1 MKPSNTTP
9 GSTLPRNKKPLL
21 QVKDLSVKFRTEE
34 GMFFAVEHI
43 SFDLEEQ
50 KTLAIVG
57 ESGSG
62 KSVTSLAIMQLLA
75 ENGKITSGEIFI
87 DDEDILK
94 LSQRQVQH
102 SILGKKISMIFQ
114 EPMTALNP
122 ILKVG
127 EQIMETIIEHQ
138 GASRKEAYAIALDT
152 LKQVGIPSP
161 EQRIK
166 QYPHE
171 LSGGMR
177 QRVMIAMGLV
187 TKPKIMIADEPTTA
201 LDVTIEAQ
209 ILNLLE
215 NLKETYKTAILFV
228 THDLNVVADIADDVI
243 VMYCGEIIEKGP
255 VADIFETPRHPY
267 TIGLLAT
274 MPSLDNDNDILP
286 TIRGVVPNITKRPTG
301 CYFHPRCDHAMPQ
314 CAQRSPAVFQVGQQA
329 VKCFLY
335 EQDAL
340 GVQAGLD
347 VQVGPE
353 ASEVN
358 HG

>member
-1 MKPSNTTP
+1 MDTT
-9 GSTLPRNKKPLL
+9 LL
-21 QVKDLSVKFRTEE
+21 KVRDLSVKFRTEE
-34 GMFFAVEHI
+34 GMFYAVEHI
-43 SFDLEEQ
+43 SFDLQEQ

-75 ENGKITSGEIFI
+75 ENGTIASGEIFV
-87 DDEDILK
+87 DGQDILK
-94 LSQRQVQH
+94 LSQPEVQH
-102 SILGKKISMIFQ
+102 TILGKKISMIFQ

-127 EQIMETIIEHQ
+127 EQIMETVIEHQ
-138 GASRKEAYAIALDT
+138 GISKKEAYAIALDT

-166 QYPHE
+166 QYPHQ

-215 NLKETYKTAILFV
+215 KLKKDYKTSILFV

-243 VMYCGEIIEKGP
+243 VMYCGEVLEQGP
-255 VADIFETPRHPY
+255 VVDIFESPKHPY
-267 TIGLLAT
+267 TKGLLAT
-274 MPSLDNDNDILP
+274 MPSLENTGKVLP
-286 TIRGVVPNITKRPTG
+286 TIKGVVPGITRRPSG
-301 CYFHPRCDHAMPQ
+301 CYFHPRCDFAMDKCSKQ
-314 CAQRSPAVFQVGQQA
+314 SPPVCKIGNQL

-335 EQDAL
+335 ENLTEGKETDA
-340 GVQAGLD
+340 
-347 VQVGPE
+347 
-353 ASEVN
+353 
-358 HG
+358 

>member
-1 MKPSNTTP
+1 MNT
-9 GSTLPRNKKPLL
+9 LL
-21 QVKDLSVKFRTEE
+21 KVKDLSVQFRTEE
-34 GMFFAVEHI
+34 GMFYAVEHI
-43 SFDLEEQ
+43 SFDLMEQ

-75 ENGKITSGEIFI
+75 ENGRITSGEIFL
-87 DDEDILK
+87 DGEDILK
-94 LSQRQVQH
+94 LSQPQVQH
-102 SILGKKISMIFQ
+102 NILGKKISMIFQ

-127 EQIMETIIEHQ
+127 DQIMESIIEHQ
-138 GASRKEAYAIALDT
+138 GVSKKEAFAIALDT

-215 NLKETYKTAILFV
+215 NLKKTYKTAILFV

-243 VMYCGEIIEKGP
+243 VMYCGEVIEKGP
-255 VADIFETPRHPY
+255 VVDIFESPKHPY
-267 TIGLLAT
+267 TRGLLAT
-274 MPSLDNDNDILP
+274 MPTLDNKATVLP
-286 TIRGVVPNITKRPTG
+286 TIRGVVPNITKRPSG
-301 CYFHPRCDHAMPQ
+301 CYFHPRCDYAMAK
-314 CAQRSPAVFQVGQQA
+314 CAERSPGVFTVGSQA

-335 EQDAL
+335 EKN
-340 GVQAGLD
+340 GG
-347 VQVGPE
+347 E
-353 ASEVN
+353 
-358 HG
+358 

>member
-1 MKPSNTTP
+1 MNT
-9 GSTLPRNKKPLL
+9 LL
-21 QVKDLSVKFRTEE
+21 KVKDLSVQFRTEE
-34 GMFFAVEHI
+34 GMFYAVEHI
-43 SFDLEEQ
+43 SFDLMEQ

-75 ENGKITSGEIFI
+75 ENGRITSGEIFL
-87 DDEDILK
+87 DGEDILK
-94 LSQRQVQH
+94 LSQPQVQH
-102 SILGKKISMIFQ
+102 NILGKKISMIFQ

-127 EQIMETIIEHQ
+127 DQIMESIIEHQ
-138 GASRKEAYAIALDT
+138 GVSKKEAFAIALDT

-215 NLKETYKTAILFV
+215 NLKKTYKTAILFV

-243 VMYCGEIIEKGP
+243 VMYCGEVIEKGP
-255 VADIFETPRHPY
+255 VVDIFESPKHPY
-267 TIGLLAT
+267 TRGLLAT
-274 MPSLDNDNDILP
+274 MPTLDNKATVLP
-286 TIRGVVPNITKRPTG
+286 TIRGVVPNITKRPSG
-301 CYFHPRCDHAMPQ
+301 CYFHPRCDHAMAK
-314 CAQRSPAVFQVGQQA
+314 CAERSPGVFTVGSQA

-335 EQDAL
+335 EKN
-340 GVQAGLD
+340 GG
-347 VQVGPE
+347 E
-353 ASEVN
+353 
-358 HG
+358 